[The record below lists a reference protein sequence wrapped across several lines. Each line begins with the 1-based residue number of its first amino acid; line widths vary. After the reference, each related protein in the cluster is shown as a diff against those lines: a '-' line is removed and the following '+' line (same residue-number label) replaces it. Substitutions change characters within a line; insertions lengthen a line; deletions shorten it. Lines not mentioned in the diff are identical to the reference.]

1 MAYQGTDSNGDSQ
14 KALDVQLKKGLPKRL
29 ANSVVHG
36 QKITKNGKVDL
47 DCPSCSD
54 SSPDKK

>member
-1 MAYQGTDSNGDSQ
+1 MAYQGKDSNGDSQ

-36 QKITKNGKVDL
+36 QKIEKNGVVKI
-47 DCPSCSD
+47 DCKDGGPSEGV
-54 SSPDKK
+54 KK